1 MWRLSTSHSATV
13 NMKRQHIID
22 EIKRTAAAN
31 GGAPLGVARFLR
43 ETGIK
48 VTDWE
53 GRFWVRWGDA
63 LREAGF
69 EANQFNAAYDKTMLI
84 ENFVSLVRE
93 LGKFPVR
100 RELQLKART
109 DRGFPSANVFARLG
123 TKQQLAKE
131 IQEYCKSRDGY
142 DDVIAICEPIVTAE
156 TPAEGEVESDEALGF
171 VYLMKS
177 GRFYKIGRSNAAG
190 RREYELAIQ
199 MPEKLSTVH
208 SIRTDDP
215 PGIEAYWHKRFETKR
230 KNGEWFELA
239 SDDVLAFKRRK
250 FM

>member
-1 MWRLSTSHSATV
+1 V
-13 NMKRQHIID
+13 NKQHILD

-31 GGAPLGVARFLR
+31 DGAPLGVARFFQ

-48 VTDWE
+48 ATDWE

-69 EANQFNAAYDKTMLI
+69 EPNQFNAAYDKTMVI
-84 ENFVSLVRE
+84 ENFVSLMRE

-109 DRGFPSANVFARLG
+109 DKNFPSANVFARLG
-123 TKQQLAKE
+123 SRQKLAKD
-131 IQEYCKSRDGY
+131 IREYCKSRAGY
-142 DDVIAICEPIVTAE
+142 EDVIALCEPLAAAA
-156 TPAEGEVESDEALGF
+156 PSSDSEVESDKALGF

-215 PGIEAYWHKRFETKR
+215 AGIEAYWHKRFETKR
-230 KNGEWFELA
+230 KNGEWFELG